1 MIVIGQD
8 VNTQEL
14 EPYFSLSH
22 QNQNVFH
29 RCRNATEK
37 CQKHSYGNKV
47 VH

>member
-8 VNTQEL
+8 VDIHES

-22 QNQNVFH
+22 RNHNVFH
-29 RCRNATEK
+29 RCRNSTGK
-37 CQKHSYGNKV
+37 SQKHSYGNKV